1 MGLGRKDTIDMT
13 TESETTTEELGR
25 EGLPVIDDAMLDRL
39 MAQVDAEGLELLGP
53 DGILTELTSRI
64 MNKAMEAE
72 LTDHLGYEKGEVAGW
87 GSGNVR
93 NGSYPKTVL
102 TDAGGIP
109 ISVPRDRNGSFE
121 PQLIPKRQRRIAGF
135 NDLVIGLVARGMTVR
150 DVQAH
155 IAEVYQVDISPELV
169 SKITDAILPELREWQ
184 QRPLDA
190 IYPILY
196 LDAIVVK
203 VRTDGHVRNRPVYI
217 ALGVDTDGRKQVLG
231 LWLGVGDEGAKYWL
245 GILTEL
251 RNRGVVDVLVACC
264 DGLTGFDDA
273 IEAVWPQTV
282 IQTCVVHLI
291 RNTIRYISWKDRKAI
306 TKALKPIYQAPTED
320 AARHALDDFELEWG
334 DTYPA
339 VVDLWRRNWERF
351 TPFLEFDPAIR
362 KIIYTTNAIESL
374 NYQLR
379 KVTKTRGHF
388 PTDDAVYK
396 ILYLAIRNI
405 GHQRGGDL
413 GTGTQ
418 GWKQALN
425 AFAIAFPGRLELTP

>member
-1 MGLGRKDTIDMT
+1 M
-13 TESETTTEELGR
+13 S
-25 EGLPVIDDAMLDRL
+25 
-39 MAQVDAEGLELLGP
+39 
-53 DGILTELTSRI
+53 
-64 MNKAMEAE
+64 
-72 LTDHLGYEKGEVAGW
+72 DHLGYERGDLSGW

-93 NGSYPKTVL
+93 NGSYPKQVL

-109 ISVPRDRNGSFE
+109 IEVPRDRNGTFE
-121 PQLIPKRQRRIAGF
+121 PQLVPKRQRRIGGF
-135 NDLVIGLVARGMTVR
+135 NDLVIGLVSRGMTVR

-155 IAEVYQVDISPELV
+155 IADVYDVEISPELV
-169 SKITDAILPELREWQ
+169 SKITDAVLPELREWQ
-184 QRPLDA
+184 SRPLDPT
-190 IYPILY
+190 YPILY

-203 VRTDGHVRNRPVYI
+203 VRTDGRVRNRPVYI
-217 ALGVDTDGRKQVLG
+217 AMAVDLDGRKHVLG
-231 LWLGVGDEGAKYWL
+231 LWLGVGDEGAKFWL
-245 GILTEL
+245 AVLTEL
-251 RNRGVVDVLVACC
+251 KNRGLDDVLIACC
-264 DGLTGFDDA
+264 DGLTGFADA

-291 RNTIRYISWKDRKAI
+291 RNSIRFSSWKDRKAI
-306 TKALKPIYQAPTED
+306 TKALKPVYQAPTFQAAGD
-320 AARHALDDFELEWG
+320 ALAVFETEWG
-334 DTYPA
+334 DRYPA
-339 VVDLWRRNWERF
+339 IVDLWKRNWERF

-388 PTDDAVYK
+388 PTDDAVLK

-425 AFAIAFPGRLELTP
+425 AFAIAFPGRLETTP